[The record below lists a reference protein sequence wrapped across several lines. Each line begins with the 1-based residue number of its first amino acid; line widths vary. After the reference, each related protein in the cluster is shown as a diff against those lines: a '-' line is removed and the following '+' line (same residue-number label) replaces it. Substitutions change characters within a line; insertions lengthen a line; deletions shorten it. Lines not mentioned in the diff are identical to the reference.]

1 MGVPR
6 VNSFT
11 RFAWA
16 LILSLVATAV
26 LAQPPATKSVPESE
40 LDRIAID
47 VLKEMHNKGAVL
59 YNAGD
64 TAGSLKVY
72 NTTLLSV
79 KPFLKH
85 RPAIQKAIE
94 TGLTEVEKSD
104 TVKLQAYRLHE
115 LIERIRADLKPA
127 KKRPPLTGVLKLD
140 GQPLAKATITIAGKG
155 RAFTTVC
162 DAEGKYSYTD
172 ELPYGEYTVIV
183 TGPQVP
189 AKFNLSETSGLL
201 LEIAPGPENTRDLEL
216 KSK

>member
-1 MGVPR
+1 MDTV
-6 VNSFT
+6 T

-16 LILSLVATAV
+16 LILGLVATAV
-26 LAQPPATKSVPESE
+26 SAQPPAPKSIPESD
-40 LDRIAID
+40 LDRIAMD

-64 TAGSLKVY
+64 AAGSFRVY
-72 NTTLLSV
+72 NTTLLCV
-79 KPFLKH
+79 KPFLQH
-85 RPAIQKAIE
+85 RPAVQKSID
-94 TGLTEVEKSD
+94 TGIAEAEKSD

-115 LIERIRADLKPA
+115 LIERVRAELKPV

-140 GQPLAKATITIAGKG
+140 GRPLAKATITIAGKG
-155 RAFTTVC
+155 RAFTTVS

-172 ELPYGEYTVIV
+172 ELPYGEYTVVV
-183 TGPQVP
+183 TGPAVP

-201 LEIAPGPENTRDLEL
+201 LEVTSGPENTRDLEL

>member
-1 MGVPR
+1 M
-6 VNSFT
+6 NSLT

-16 LILSLVATAV
+16 LILGSVASAV
-26 LAQPPATKSVPESE
+26 SAQSPAPKSIPESE
-40 LDRIAID
+40 LDQIAID

-64 TAGSLKVY
+64 AGGSLKVY

-85 RPAIQKAIE
+85 RPAIQKSID
-94 TGLTEVEKSD
+94 TGLSEAEKSD

-115 LIERIRADLKPA
+115 LIERIRADLKPV
-127 KKRPPLTGVLKLD
+127 KTRPPLTGVLKLD

-155 RAFTTVC
+155 RAFTTVT
-162 DAEGKYSYTD
+162 DAQGKYSYTD

-183 TGPQVP
+183 TGPAVP
-189 AKFNLSETSGLL
+189 AKFATSETSGLL